1 MFADRSDAGR
11 RLAQVLLRFKD
22 QHPVI
27 LALPRGGVPVAFEV
41 AKALDAPLDV
51 LLIRKIGVPGQ
62 PELALGAVVDGDHP
76 HLVINRH
83 IAAMIAATEA
93 YIAEQEA
100 AKLREI
106 EQRRALYLT
115 DRPRVNPSDRTA
127 IVVDDGIATGATM
140 RAALQAL
147 RDRKVRRLVVAVPV
161 APRETADEMREIVD
175 DWVCLDTPDPFSAV
189 GAFYRD
195 FRQTT
200 DAEVIDLLDRARDAS
215 QQRVSTPTGIL

>member
-1 MFADRSDAGR
+1 MFADRTDAGR
-11 RLAQVLLRFKD
+11 RLAQALSRFK
-22 QHPVI
+22 HERPVI

-83 IAAMIAATEA
+83 IAAMADASDSYIAAQQ
-93 YIAEQEA
+93 AE
-100 AKLREI
+100 KLKEI
-106 EQRRALYLT
+106 EQRRALYL
-115 DRPRVNPSDRTA
+115 RGRERVNPTDRTA
-127 IVVDDGIATGATM
+127 IVVDDGIATGASM

-147 RDRKVRRLVVAVPV
+147 RDRKVKRLVVAVPV
-161 APRETADEMREIVD
+161 APRDTAEEMREIVD
-175 DWVCLDTPDPFSAV
+175 DWICLDTPDPFYAV

-195 FRQTT
+195 FAQTT
-200 DAEVIDLLDRARDAS
+200 DAEVIDLLDRAGDAAS
-215 QQRVSTPTGIL
+215 ESVSRPTGIL